1 MLARKKKKVL
11 RIAEAEDGDDGFVLP
26 KDATSAS
33 FPRSNDVTCPT
44 ASLAYGPLISSSR
57 SQHIITNTSTSI
69 TSTYC
74 HTSTYCQTSNLQ
86 PACSPKGK
94 STPGRLILL
103 SHDARDPAL
112 NEVTRLTP

>member
-11 RIAEAEDGDDGFVLP
+11 RIAEAEDGDAGFVLP

-74 HTSTYCQTSNLQ
+74 QTSNLQ
-86 PACSPKGK
+86 PACSPKGR